1 MKYGELV
8 QFDPVESVKV
18 LVEADDLDQAKE
30 DVRTF
35 VISDRMADQL
45 IHVIFPNLQFDD
57 PTDQKGLLIVANYGT
72 GKTHLMSVISGVA
85 ERPELRDLLTHD
97 QVKEHAGSVA
107 GRFQV
112 IRAEIGASK
121 MSLRDIFVSYL
132 QDGLSRLGIDFSFPD
147 AEKVANNKDA
157 LNDMMTA
164 FEKKYPDQGLLFV
177 LDELLDYLRT
187 LRDTDLVLALSFLR
201 EVGEISRTSRFRFI
215 GGIQEAIFDNPRFAS
230 VSDSVKRVN
239 DRFEQVRI
247 SREDVAFVVQARL
260 LKKMRSTGR
269 TLVTCGQTS
278 IRKASSTSM
287 VRTWVQGRRLSVR
300 TANTNGFKPSRR
312 ASC

>member
-18 LVEADDLDQAKE
+18 LVEADDLDQSKE

-57 PTDQKGLLIVANYGT
+57 PTDQRGLLIVANYGT

-112 IRAEIGASK
+112 IRAEIGASSAVRNWGTS
-121 MSLRDIFVSYL
+121 MRLR
-132 QDGLSRLGIDFSFPD
+132 QMHGFP
-147 AEKVANNKDA
+147 K
-157 LNDMMTA
+157 
-164 FEKKYPDQGLLFV
+164 P
-177 LDELLDYLRT
+177 
-187 LRDTDLVLALSFLR
+187 ALSSHR
-201 EVGEISRTSRFRFI
+201 RQRTH
-215 GGIQEAIFDNPRFAS
+215 
-230 VSDSVKRVN
+230 
-239 DRFEQVRI
+239 
-247 SREDVAFVVQARL
+247 
-260 LKKMRSTGR
+260 
-269 TLVTCGQTS
+269 LV
-278 IRKASSTSM
+278 
-287 VRTWVQGRRLSVR
+287 
-300 TANTNGFKPSRR
+300 
-312 ASC
+312 

>member
-18 LVEADDLDQAKE
+18 LVEADDIDQARE

-45 IHVIFPNLQFDD
+45 VHVIFPNLQFDD

-85 ERPELRDLLTHD
+85 ERAELRDLLTHD
-97 QVKEHAGSVA
+97 TVKEHAGSIA
-107 GRFQV
+107 GRFKV
-112 IRAEIGASK
+112 IRAEIGAVR
-121 MSLRDIFVSYL
+121 MSLRDIFANEL
-132 QDGLSRLGIDFSFPD
+132 QAGLQKLGVDFTFPD
-147 AEKVANNKDA
+147 ETKVTNNKDA
-157 LNDMMTA
+157 LTDMMAA

-187 LRDTDLVLALSFLR
+187 LRDTELVLALSFLR
-201 EVGEISRTSRFRFI
+201 EVGEISRSTRFRFI
-215 GGIQEAIFDNPRFAS
+215 GGVQEAIFDNPRFAS
-230 VSDSVKRVN
+230 VADSVRRVK

-260 LKKMRSTGR
+260 LKKTADQRSAIKDHLQRFTPLYEGMAENLDR
-269 TLVTCGQTS
+269 FVDLFPVHP
-278 IRKASSTSM
+278 A
-287 VRTWVQGRRLSVR
+287 
-300 TANTNGFKPSRR
+300 
-312 ASC
+312 